1 MNFDNR
7 LKRAIE
13 RGEKT
18 KDAKGREARAK
29 QLSLAELRTL
39 HSGYRIEMT
48 EHIDQCLKK
57 LVDHIPGFRFQSVVG
72 DEGWGGRVTRDDL
85 QLAPRKGAESLYSRM
100 EVLVTPFSP
109 ESAILEVTAKGTV
122 RNREVLNRKHY
133 QKLDRFDLDSFKELI
148 DQRVLEFAEQ
158 YSSTA

>member
-39 HSGYRIEMT
+39 HSGYRIELT
-48 EHIDQCLKK
+48 EHIDQCLRK
-57 LVDHIPGFRFQSVVG
+57 LSDHIPGFRFQSVVA

-85 QLAPRKGAESLYSRM
+85 KLTTGKGAESLYSRM
-100 EVLVTPFSP
+100 EVLVTPFQS
-109 ESAILEVTAKGTV
+109 EGAILEVTAKGTV

-133 QKLDRFDLDSFKELI
+133 QKLEEFDLETFKEII

-158 YSSTA
+158 YTSVA